1 MSYSAQQLSAYG
13 RNGDSTLMHVNPR
26 EVQGIAALLNRPVT
40 RNPNTGLPEAFG
52 WTDIL
57 PVVAGLAATV
67 ATGGAAA
74 PVAGALA
81 AGATKTA
88 MTGDLGQGVLTGMTA
103 YATAGLAGG
112 LAEAG
117 AGAAAGAAGT
127 GAAEAAGAGAAQ
139 TAAQTAG
146 SGAAQTAVPAATGAA
161 QGAITAEPL
170 AQTAVPSGFGSAPTT
185 SWGTDASYNASY
197 PAPTNINVNPTITAA
212 PAASPAPAPSAGPAA
227 APPSAQP
234 AIPPGKPG
242 SAALMTRDEYASNL
256 GRAISN
262 PSIAGGYIANHPGQ
276 AGLAAFGAYS
286 SLSGAMEP
294 GAPPARRTTTM
305 NYSPIAPGTQWTPPP
320 VGYRPSPVGA
330 ARTFAEGGVA
340 SLEDGSGRSMN
351 TVRNLIAE
359 ARMALRGEHPRPR
372 EALARFAATFGEHAL
387 VALQREEQSGGMVQ
401 GAGGGLDDLVPGSI
415 EGRQDVRLADGEYV
429 MPADAVS
436 ALGDGSTDH
445 GARRLD
451 EMISRLR
458 KEKYGRDQQPGPV
471 SDAVMPA

>member
-117 AGAAAGAAGT
+117 AGAAASAAGT

-139 TAAQTAG
+139 TAASTAG
-146 SGAAQTAVPAATGAA
+146 AGAAQTAVPAATGAA
-161 QGAITAEPL
+161 QGAISAEPL
-170 AQTAVPSGFGSAPTT
+170 AQTAVPASFGSAPTT
-185 SWGTDASYNASY
+185 SWGTDAAYNASY
-197 PAPTNINVNPTITAA
+197 PAPTNINVNPTI
-212 PAASPAPAPSAGPAA
+212 ASVAPAPAPTPSAGPAA
-227 APPSAQP
+227 PSSTPISPTTPSA
-234 AIPPGKPG
+234 ASMSRG
-242 SAALMTRDEYASNL
+242 EYASNL
-256 GRAISN
+256 GRAISD
-262 PSIAGGYIANHPGQ
+262 PSVAGGYIAKHPGQ

-286 SLSGAMEP
+286 SLSGAGEP
-294 GAPPARRTTTM
+294 SSPPVRRQQVANFNPT
-305 NYSPIAPGTQWTPPP
+305 PPGTQWTPPP
-320 VGYRPSPVGA
+320 VGYRPSPLGVT
-330 ARTFAEGGVA
+330 RMAEGGIA
-340 SLEDGSGRSMN
+340 EIEGGDGRSLN
-351 TVRNLIAE
+351 AARNLIAE

-387 VALQREEQSGGMVQ
+387 VALQRQEQSGGMVQ

-429 MPADAVS
+429 WPADAVS

-458 KEKYGRDQQPGPV
+458 KEKYGRDQQPGRANP
-471 SDAVMPA
+471 DALMESARVG

>member
-1 MSYSAQQLSAYG
+1 MSYSARQLSSYG

-26 EVQGIAALLNRPVT
+26 EVQGIATLLNRPVT
-40 RNPNTGLPEAFG
+40 RNPHTGLPEAFG

-117 AGAAAGAAGT
+117 AGAAASAAGT

-139 TAAQTAG
+139 TAAQAAG
-146 SGAAQTAVPAATGAA
+146 SGAAQTAVPAATGSA
-161 QGAITAEPL
+161 GAITAEPL

-185 SWGTDASYNASY
+185 SWGTDAAYNASY
-197 PAPTNINVNPTITAA
+197 PAPTNINVNPTI
-212 PAASPAPAPSAGPAA
+212 SSVAPAPSAAPAAGPAS
-227 APPSAQP
+227 PSSPPVSPTIPSA
-234 AIPPGKPG
+234 A
-242 SAALMTRDEYASNL
+242 SMTRGEYASNL
-256 GRAISN
+256 GRAISD
-262 PSIAGGYIANHPGQ
+262 PSVAGGYIAKHPGQ

-294 GAPPARRTTTM
+294 SPPPARRQQVANFNPTQ
-305 NYSPIAPGTQWTPPP
+305 PGTQWTPPP
-320 VGYRPSPVGA
+320 VGYRPNPLGVT
-330 ARTFAEGGVA
+330 RMAEGGIA
-340 SLEDGSGRSMN
+340 EIEGGDGRSLN
-351 TVRNLIAE
+351 AARNLIAE

-387 VALQREEQSGGMVQ
+387 VALQRQEQNGGMVQ

-415 EGRQDVRLADGEYV
+415 EGRQDVRLADSEFV
-429 MPADAVS
+429 VPADVVS
-436 ALGDGSTDH
+436 GLGDGSSEH
-445 GARRLD
+445 GARKLH
-451 EMISRLR
+451 EMMSRVR
-458 KEKYGRDQQPGPV
+458 RERTGTDRQPGPV
-471 SDAVMPA
+471 SDAAMPA